1 MTCDLRISKSDSL
14 HRRPA
19 CARPPPPRLSLIQKR
34 LPVINTESKAKLL
47 PSGTGSAIAPSSW
60 NVRFSRLF
68 WSTPLFLMDPRSEIE
83 TKTIKCPVGPKVPS
97 TRLLPILF
105 VVRSSFYLTSE
116 QASDIRQPLSSDTPG
131 SDVHH

>member
-1 MTCDLRISKSDSL
+1 
-14 HRRPA
+14 A

-60 NVRFSRLF
+60 NFRFSRLF
-68 WSTPLFLMDPRSEIE
+68 WSTPLFLMDPLSEIE
-83 TKTIKCPVGPKVPS
+83 TKTIKCPFGPKCH
-97 TRLLPILF
+97 RRDYFRYFF
-105 VVRSSFYLTSE
+105 VVCSSFYLTSE